1 MKSELLPA
9 PASVP
14 RRPRAFHVMAKPFG
28 AICNLECSYCYYLG
42 KKEMYPASES
52 FRMSDPVL
60 DQYIRQY
67 IDSQDTEEVTFVWQG
82 GEPTLLGLGF
92 FEKALELQAR
102 YGHGR
107 KISNSLQTN
116 GTNLTDEW
124 CEFFHRHHFLI
135 GVSIDGP
142 RKIHDRYRLDKKQQP
157 TFDRVVNGIALL
169 KKHKVEFNTLTV
181 VNRTNAAQPLDVY
194 RFLKRLGSRYLQF
207 IPIVE
212 IDHQRSTPGRTVV
225 TQESVEPRQFGE
237 FLIRIF
243 DEWVRH
249 DVGQTFVQL
258 FDNTLSR
265 HMGLPSTVC
274 AFGET
279 CGEAMAIEHN
289 GDVFSCDHFVYPEY
303 RLGNIMETPLA
314 DIALSERQR
323 EFGRMKKDGLPK
335 YCRECHVLFACN
347 GECPKHRFLKTH
359 DGEEGL
365 NYLCTAYQR
374 FFHHTDPYMKT
385 MSHLLHRGRPA
396 SDVMRLA
403 N

>member
-1 MKSELLPA
+1 MKSELLTPPA
-9 PASVP
+9 PIPS
-14 RRPRAFHVMAKPFG
+14 RPRAFHVMAKPFG
-28 AICNLECSYCYYLG
+28 AICNLDCSYCYYLS
-42 KKEMYPASES
+42 KKEMYPVSES
-52 FRMSDPVL
+52 FRMPDPVL

-82 GEPTLLGLGF
+82 GEPTLLGQGF
-92 FEKALELQAR
+92 FEKALELQSR
-102 YGHGR
+102 YGRGR

-124 CEFFHRHHFLI
+124 CEFFHRHQFLI

-142 RKIHDRYRLDKKQQP
+142 RKVHDRHRLDKKQQP
-157 TFDRVVNGIALL
+157 TFDSVVNAIALL
-169 KKHKVEFNTLTV
+169 KKHRVEFNTLTV

-225 TQESVEPRQFGE
+225 TPESVEPRQFGE

-249 DVGQTFVQL
+249 DVGQTFVQI

-289 GDVFSCDHFVYPEY
+289 GDVFCCDHFVYPEY

-314 DIALSERQR
+314 DLALSEKQQK
-323 EFGRMKKDGLPK
+323 FGRMKKDALPK
-335 YCRECHVLFACN
+335 YCRECRVLFACG

-385 MSHLLHRGRPA
+385 MAHLLHRGRPA